1 MGRHYEVDG
10 KLYPSVTTVLSV
22 IRKPFLER
30 WRGDIG
36 NEAADYIMHEAGDL
50 GSEVHDIAE
59 AINRGEPWA
68 AATYETH
75 LMAEAYEKWFTANV
89 KEVVYVEHTIVNTVY
104 GYAGRLDLCAVIRGD
119 RLPSLLDIKT
129 GGLYPDAFLQLA
141 AYQKALP
148 IKTKRRLIIH
158 IDKKAPGKLA
168 VKEAERDLET
178 DYRMFLYCLELYRYF
193 NRSKP
198 KANQIVKIQG
208 GEPNVS
214 ISA

>member
-10 KLYPSVTTVLSV
+10 NLYPSVTTVLSI
-22 IRKPFLER
+22 IRKPYLER
-30 WRGDIG
+30 WRGEIG
-36 NEAADYIMHEAGDL
+36 NDNADFIMEEAGEL

-89 KEVVYVEHTIVNTVY
+89 KEVVYVEHAIVNTVY

-148 IKTKRRLIIH
+148 IKTKRRLVVH

>member
-10 KLYPSVTTVLSV
+10 NLYPSVTTVLSI
-22 IRKPFLER
+22 IRKPYLER
-30 WRGDIG
+30 WRGEIG
-36 NEAADYIMHEAGDL
+36 NDNADFIMEEAGEL

-89 KEVVYVEHTIVNTVY
+89 KEVVYVEHAIVNTVY